1 MSIEPVKS
9 FQVEKLNI
17 RIYQNKALGGRA
29 SADWVAAQLQETI
42 ETWGEANLI
51 LSMGASQFEFLD
63 ALANQDH
70 LEWPKIRVFH
80 LDEYKG
86 ISSDHPASLG
96 KNLKE
101 RILDKVHPKKIWFL
115 NGKAQNLQKE
125 LDEYADKL
133 DRYPADM
140 ACIGIGENGHL
151 AFNDP
156 PVADFSDPRL
166 VKIVDLDKTCRL
178 QQVGE
183 GWFQSLN
190 EVPTQALSLTI
201 PAIMRAKKISC
212 VVPDERK
219 SSAVYDALN
228 GPISTDCPA
237 SILLTHEC
245 AILFLDPDSAS
256 KLKF

>member
-1 MSIEPVKS
+1 MDLEPFKS
-9 FQVEKLNI
+9 FQVEKLDVK
-17 RIYQNKALGGRA
+17 IYQNKALGGMA
-29 SADWVAAQLQETI
+29 AAEWVTARLQEAI
-42 ETWGEANLI
+42 DIRNEANLI

-86 ISSDHPASLG
+86 ISLDHPASLAR
-96 KNLKE
+96 NLKE
-101 RILDKVHPKKIWFL
+101 RILDKVDPKQIWFL
-115 NGKAQNLQKE
+115 NGKAPNLQKE
-125 LDEYADKL
+125 LNEYAEKL
-133 DRYPADM
+133 TQYPADM

-156 PVADFSDPRL
+156 PVADFTDPEL
-166 VKIVDLDKTCRL
+166 VKIVELDKTCRM

-183 GWFQSLN
+183 GWFESLN

-201 PAIMRAKKISC
+201 PAIMRSKNISC
-212 VVPDERK
+212 VVPEERK
-219 SSAVYDALN
+219 SNAVSRALY

-237 SILLTHEC
+237 SILRRHDR
-245 AILFLDPDSAS
+245 AILFLDPDSAG
-256 KLKF
+256 KI